1 MNNPIATYRL
11 QFHKDFTFKDLRGL
25 IPYLHD
31 LGVGTIY
38 ASPIFKSTEG
48 STHGYNGV
56 DPNQID
62 PEIGTLEELK
72 SISDTLKELG
82 MGWLQ
87 DIVPNHMA
95 FHSENPWLTD
105 LLEKGKQ
112 SPYSSYFDIAWNSR
126 LFQGKLMVP
135 FLGSDLNEILE
146 RGTIGVEYDGRRFVL
161 KYEDATYPLS
171 PESYLLVLDS
181 DLCQGTQALQQIVTQ
196 IRQINEIED
205 SAVFSSR
212 WDELLTQLVSLKK
225 EQAEGALIEACLD
238 KLNADKASLQKVI
251 DRQSYVLCNW
261 QKTEQQINF
270 RRFFTISG
278 LICLNIQ
285 NPEVFA
291 KYHHLTRSL
300 VQEGVFQG
308 LRIDHIDGLFDPAD
322 YMTKIRE
329 LAGNDTFVVV
339 EKILE
344 RAEDLPEEWPVQG
357 TTGYEFL
364 AWVNNLMTDATR
376 EKSFSDFY
384 RQLTGMDQT
393 LEEQLLA
400 KKSSILYE
408 HMAGELDNLLH
419 LFLELDLV
427 EKEVIERLGRD
438 TFKKVI
444 GSFLIHC
451 PVYRYYGNSL
461 PFSPDEAAALAQ
473 ILNVIKEKQ
482 PELSEGVSEFEK
494 VLLERTGYGDPEYN
508 GSVLQFYQR
517 CMQFTGPLM
526 AKGGEDTLMYTNN
539 RFVGH
544 NDVGDSP
551 ESFGLD
557 TKDFHE
563 KMKNR
568 QKNWP
573 LGLNATSTH
582 DTKRGEDVR
591 ARLNVL
597 TELSTEFFEHVRRWR
612 DLNAPLRES
621 GNIPDSNDEY
631 LIYQTL
637 LGAFPIEAED
647 EKDFG
652 DRMEEYIQ
660 KALREAKVHTN
671 WAEPNEVYEDGAKRF
686 ARSLLDKKSPFWQ
699 DFARFHQDVAEFGII
714 NSLTQTL
721 LKFTLPG
728 TPDVY
733 QGCELWDF
741 SLVDPDNRRPV
752 DFAKRKHLLDKFEK
766 TDSQQNLLK
775 QLWQDRHDA
784 GIKLWLTRQ
793 LFHLRR
799 QNPRLF
805 SEGSYI
811 PLKVQGALKEHV
823 FAFARVHRQTA
834 LIVAVPLQTASVCR
848 AQQTDFF
855 GIDWQ
860 DTKIAL
866 PPRLDS
872 PWELVLN
879 GTQETYQ
886 DKIPV
891 AGLFQRFPAA
901 ILKGTKP
908 ENKRRAGI
916 LLHISSLS
924 SPFGIGDL
932 GPEAYRFA
940 DFLNR
945 SKQRVWQL
953 LPLNPT
959 ESGQGHSPYSALS
972 SQAGNSLLI
981 SPELLAEAGLLDGVD
996 LADYQLPE
1004 STKVDFEKAEQV
1016 RYELLEKAYRNFKSK
1031 NDDSAA
1037 RNFEKFCIENEQW
1050 LEDFSL
1056 YMVLR
1061 DQHNQKPWAEWEEQ
1075 YRLRDAGA
1083 LSAFSSEN
1091 DDAIKFVKWV
1101 QFVFD
1106 TQWKSLKNYC
1116 HNLDIKLLG
1125 DMPFYV
1131 SYNSSDV
1138 WSNRDLFMLNED
1150 GKIAGI
1156 AGVPPDAFSAMGQLW
1171 GMPVFAWK
1179 KHKQEGYR
1187 WWIHRLKK
1195 NVELFDIIRL
1205 DHFRAFVDYWV
1216 VPGGEK
1222 VATNG
1227 KWEAGPDAEFFQAV
1241 EQALGKLPFI
1251 AEDLGEISPAV
1262 YALRD
1267 QFQLPGMKVLQF
1279 SFDEN
1284 MPQSDHIP
1292 HAYSPNFI
1300 AYTGTHDNN
1309 TMVGWYRKDADEAT
1323 RDRFETYAGTEVNE
1337 LNVGR
1342 VAARLV
1348 YSSVAETAIL
1358 PAQDAL
1364 GLDESA
1370 KMNSPGTGD
1379 NNWAWRLLPGQ
1390 LDKATETYLAQ
1401 WTVLYDRD

>member
-11 QFHKDFTFKDLRGL
+11 QFHKDFKFEDLRNI

-38 ASPIFKSTEG
+38 ASPVFRSTEG
-48 STHGYNGV
+48 STHGYDGV
-56 DPNQID
+56 DPNEID

-72 SISDTLKELG
+72 STSSTLRGLG

-112 SPYSSYFDIAWNSR
+112 SQYSSYFDVAWNSR

-135 FLGSDLNEILE
+135 FLGTDLNEILE
-146 RGTIGVEYDGRRFVL
+146 QEAIKVEYQGGRFVL

-181 DLCQGTQALQQIVTQ
+181 DTCQGNQALQQIVSQ

-205 SAVFSSR
+205 SVVFSSR
-212 WDELLTQLVSLKK
+212 WDELLAQLGSLR
-225 EQAEGALIEACLD
+225 EGEVEGAMIGSCLE
-238 KLNADKASLQKVI
+238 KVNADKASLKKVI

-261 QKTEQQINF
+261 QKTEFQINF
-270 RRFFTISG
+270 RRFFTING

-291 KYHHLTRSL
+291 RYHHLTKAL

-322 YMTKIRE
+322 YMTKLRE
-329 LAGNDTFVVV
+329 LAGDDTFVVI

-344 RAEDLPEEWPVQG
+344 RAEELPTDWPIQG

-364 AWVNNLMTDATR
+364 AWVNNLMTDATS

-384 RQLTGMDQT
+384 RQLTGMDET

-400 KKSSILYE
+400 KKSSILYD
-408 HMAGELDNLLH
+408 HMGGELDNLLH
-419 LFLELDLV
+419 LFIELDLV
-427 EKEVIERLGRD
+427 EKEMIESLGAD
-438 TFKKVI
+438 TFKRVI

-451 PVYRYYGNSL
+451 PVYRYYGNAL
-461 PFSPDEAAALAQ
+461 PFSPGEAAALGQ
-473 ILNVIKEKQ
+473 ILNEIRERH
-482 PELSEGVSEFEK
+482 PDLSEGVAEFEK
-494 VLLERTGYGDPEYN
+494 VLLERTGYVDQEYN
-508 GSVLQFYQR
+508 KRVLQFYQR

-551 ESFGLD
+551 HNFGLSVE
-557 TKDFHE
+557 DFHK

-568 QKNWP
+568 QENWP

-597 TELSTEFFEHVRRWR
+597 TELSTEFFEHVRRWV
-612 DLNAPLRES
+612 DLNAPVRELA
-621 GNIPDSNDEY
+621 NIPDRNDEY

-637 LGAFPIEAED
+637 LGAFPIEAKD
-647 EKDFG
+647 EKNFG
-652 DRMEEYIQ
+652 DRIEEYIQ
-660 KALREAKVHTN
+660 KALREAKVHSN
-671 WAEPNEVYEDGAKRF
+671 WAEPNEEYENGAKRF
-686 ARSLLDKKSPFWQ
+686 ARSLLDKESPFWR
-699 DFARFHQDVAEFGII
+699 DFAPFHQDVAEFGIV

-752 DFAKRKHLLDKFEK
+752 DFEKRTHLLAEFEK
-766 TDSQQNLLK
+766 SEYRQDLLK
-775 QLWQDRHDA
+775 QLWHDRRDA

-799 QNPRLF
+799 QHERLF
-805 SEGSYI
+805 AEGSYI
-811 PLKVQGALKEHV
+811 ALKVQGALKEHV
-823 FAFARVHRQTA
+823 LAFARVHRQTA
-834 LIVAVPLQTASVCR
+834 LVVAVPLRTASLCR
-848 AQQTDFF
+848 EQQTDFF

-866 PPRLDS
+866 PPRLDTT
-872 PWELVLN
+872 WELVLN
-879 GTQETYQ
+879 DTQQVYQ
-886 DKIPV
+886 DKIAV
-891 AGLFQRFPAA
+891 ADLFKQFPAA
-901 ILKGTKP
+901 ILKGKKP

-924 SPFGIGDL
+924 SSFGIGDL

-972 SQAGNSLLI
+972 SQAGNALLI

-996 LADYQLPE
+996 LADYKQPE
-1004 STKVDFEKAEQV
+1004 SKKVDFEKAEQI
-1016 RYELLEKAYRNFKSK
+1016 RNKLLEKAYHNFKSK
-1031 NDDSAA
+1031 KDESTA
-1037 RNFEKFCIENEQW
+1037 RTFEKFCVENKQW

-1061 DQHNQKPWAEWEEQ
+1061 KQHNQRPWIEWEEQ
-1075 YRLRDAGA
+1075 HKLRDPGA
-1083 LSAFSSEN
+1083 LKAFSS
-1091 DDAIKFVKWV
+1091 DHADHIRFVKWV

-1106 TQWKSLKNYC
+1106 TQWKALKNYC

-1138 WSNRDLFMLNED
+1138 WSHRDLFMLDDE
-1150 GKIAGI
+1150 GGITGI
-1156 AGVPPDAFSAMGQLW
+1156 AGVPPDAFSATGQLW
-1171 GMPVFAWK
+1171 GMPVFAWH
-1179 KHKQEGYR
+1179 KHKEQDYH
-1187 WWIHRLKK
+1187 WWIQRLRK
-1195 NVELFDIIRL
+1195 NVELFDTIRL
-1205 DHFRAFVDYWV
+1205 DHFRAFSDYWV
-1216 VPGGEK
+1216 VPGGAK

-1227 KWEAGPDAEFFQAV
+1227 KWEAGPDAGFFQV
-1241 EQALGKLPFI
+1241 VKQSLGSLPFI
-1251 AEDLGEISPAV
+1251 AEDLGEISPEV

-1267 QFQLPGMKVLQF
+1267 QFGLPGMKVLQF

-1309 TMVGWYRKDADEAT
+1309 TMVGWYRKDTDEAT
-1323 RDRFETYAGTEVNE
+1323 RNRLQAYVGLPVSEQ
-1337 LNVGR
+1337 NVSQ
-1342 VAARLV
+1342 VAARMV
-1348 YSSVAETAIL
+1348 YSSVASTAII
-1358 PAQDAL
+1358 PVQDAL

-1379 NNWAWRLLPGQ
+1379 DNWAWRLLPGQ
-1390 LDKATETYLAQ
+1390 LDEATQTQLAC